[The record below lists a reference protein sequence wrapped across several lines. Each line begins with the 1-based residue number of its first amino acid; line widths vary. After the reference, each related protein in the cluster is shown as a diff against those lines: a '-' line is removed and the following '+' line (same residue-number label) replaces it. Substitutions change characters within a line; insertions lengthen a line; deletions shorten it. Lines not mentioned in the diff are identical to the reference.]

1 MFRASLPRRKVT
13 LPIEALSF
21 FHHFFFF
28 FHHPTMSNQGEE
40 REDPIIADLLADMA
54 ALNEEAGFHYAY
66 NETDSG
72 ADLVIQ
78 TNNDVRFR
86 VHSCYLEA
94 AR

>member
-1 MFRASLPRRKVT
+1 
-13 LPIEALSF
+13 
-21 FHHFFFF
+21 
-28 FHHPTMSNQGEE
+28 MSNQGEE

-66 NETDSG
+66 NEIDSG

-86 VHSCYLEA
+86 VHSCYLKA